1 MDILFKIGKKINNHF
16 ENKHRIV
23 PIGWGIFLLLLFGY
37 IDYKVTPETSLSIFY
52 LFPVSLLTWFTD
64 KKVGVMASLLSALA
78 WFFIH
83 YPSSYM
89 ENENSILV
97 YSWNAVVMFSFLFIV
112 SYLLIELRT
121 AKERERESAR
131 LDPTTGIANKR
142 LFFELA
148 RLEVKKVERY
158 RHPLTVVY
166 MDVDDFRKI
175 NDTLGRRVGDK
186 LLQTVAETIKT
197 TIRETDIIARMGGD
211 DFVILLPGSGYEPA
225 NIVIRRVHK
234 ELLHSMQEN
243 DWSTT
248 FSIGAA
254 TFINPPKSV
263 DDMIQRADHL
273 MYLAKN
279 NGKNQLKHI
288 TSI

>member
-1 MDILFKIGKKINNHF
+1 MDILLKIGKKVNNHF

-23 PIGWGIFLLLLFGY
+23 PIIWGILLLLLFGY
-37 IDYKVTPETSLSIFY
+37 IDYQVTPETSLSIFY
-52 LFPVSLLTWFTD
+52 LFPVSLLTWFTG
-64 KKVGVMASLLSALA
+64 KKVGVMASVLSAIA
-78 WFFIH
+78 WFLINS
-83 YPSSYM
+83 PSSYI
-89 ENENSILV
+89 ENSILV
-97 YSWNAVVMFSFLFIV
+97 NSWNAIVMFLFLFIV

-121 AKERERESAR
+121 AKEREKESAR
-131 LDPTTGIANKR
+131 VDPTTGLANKR

-186 LLQTVAETIKT
+186 LLQTVAQTIKT
-197 TIRETDIIARMGGD
+197 TIRETDIIARIGGD
-211 DFVILLPGSGYEPA
+211 DFVILLPGSGYESA

-234 ELLHSMQEN
+234 ELLNSMQEN
-243 DWSTT
+243 EWSAT